1 MKKQIVFIVSM
12 CVAILGWSQNEKP
25 KTFSIP
31 FSGADKKVMIVSG
44 RGSISIEG
52 YTGNEV
58 IIEEDNNSHPLPQE
72 AEGLK
77 IVSEGA
83 VDNTGLGAS
92 ATIEGN
98 YLKIE
103 TPRSIYFG
111 NFKIK
116 IPKMLAVNIKEG
128 KNTYGTWFISGLE
141 GELEVTSNRAQI
153 IIKDVTG
160 PIVARAGGG
169 GISVIFDKLN
179 PNKPSSIS
187 ANKDVMVSL
196 PADTKA
202 SLKLRATFG
211 DVFTDFDITAS
222 KPKKSDE
229 NEDTKAV
236 GDKTGT
242 SYSFSSSPATVTE
255 LSSSRASSNKSWSSS
270 PSSTKNLAAIAS
282 SDNND
287 DSWGSDSYNGMNG
300 TINGGGV
307 KITIHSDSGNIFL
320 RKKK

>member
-77 IVSEGA
+77 IVSEG
-83 VDNTGLGAS
+83 VIDNTGLGAN
-92 ATIEGN
+92 TNIEGN
-98 YLKIE
+98 NLQIRL
-103 TPRSIYFG
+103 PRSKYFG

-116 IPKMLAVNIKEG
+116 IPKTLAISIKEG
-128 KNTYGTWFISGLE
+128 GNSFNNQWFISGLD
-141 GELEVTSNRAQI
+141 GEVEATSSYSEI
-153 IIKDVTG
+153 TITDVTG
-160 PIVARAGGG
+160 PIVARAGWG
-169 GISVIFDKLN
+169 GIRVIFDKLN
-179 PNKPSSIS
+179 PTKPSSIS
-187 ANKDVMVSL
+187 SSKDVKVSL

-211 DVFTDFDITAS
+211 DVFTDFDIAAS

-229 NEDTKAV
+229 NEDTKTV
-236 GDKTGT
+236 GDKTST
-242 SYSFSSSPATVTE
+242 SYSFSRSPASVTE
-255 LSSSRASSNKSWSSS
+255 LSSSRAASSTNLSSS
-270 PSSTKNLAAIAS
+270 FSSPKNFEVIAF
-282 SDNND
+282 SDND
-287 DSWGSDSYNGMNG
+287 DGMNG